1 MIEMF
6 FMMYF
11 GPQDQMLHENK
22 CSGRCKVIIRRIV
35 EQVRAETEQWSQM
48 QEMLAQVRGEMEQ
61 LQVSRDFWEGRA
73 NNSDSEIRS
82 LRKAVRA
89 LYSLL

>member
-1 MIEMF
+1 
-6 FMMYF
+6 
-11 GPQDQMLHENK
+11 MLHENK
-22 CSGRCKVIIRRIV
+22 CSGRCKVIISRIV